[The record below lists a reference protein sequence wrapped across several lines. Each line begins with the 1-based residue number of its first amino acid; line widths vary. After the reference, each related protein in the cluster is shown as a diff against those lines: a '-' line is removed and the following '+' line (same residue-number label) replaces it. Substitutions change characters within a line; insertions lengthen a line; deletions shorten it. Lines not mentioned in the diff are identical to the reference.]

1 MLLSLLSDHSNS
13 KVNYAVF
20 GDLIN
25 FGISLIKNGNIE
37 VQKSVYSYFKN
48 FTSSEVFFKRIH
60 TILSDEIIRLK
71 RDVVD
76 NSLEDLY
83 HF

>member
-1 MLLSLLSDHSNS
+1 MLLSLLSDHSNP
-13 KVNYAVF
+13 KINDAVF

-25 FGISLIKNGNIE
+25 FGIALLEDGNNE
-37 VQKSVYSYFKN
+37 VQKSVYVYFNN

-71 RDVVD
+71 RDIVD
-76 NSLEDLY
+76 NT
-83 HF
+83 

>member
-37 VQKSVYSYFKN
+37 V
-48 FTSSEVFFKRIH
+48 
-60 TILSDEIIRLK
+60 
-71 RDVVD
+71 
-76 NSLEDLY
+76 
-83 HF
+83 

>member
-1 MLLSLLSDHSNS
+1 MLLSLLSDFSNPQVS
-13 KVNYAVF
+13 DAVF

-25 FGISLIKNGNIE
+25 FGITLLEDGNNE

-48 FTSSEVFFKRIH
+48 FTSSEVFFKRVH

-71 RDVVD
+71 RDIVD
-76 NSLEDLY
+76 NSKEDLY